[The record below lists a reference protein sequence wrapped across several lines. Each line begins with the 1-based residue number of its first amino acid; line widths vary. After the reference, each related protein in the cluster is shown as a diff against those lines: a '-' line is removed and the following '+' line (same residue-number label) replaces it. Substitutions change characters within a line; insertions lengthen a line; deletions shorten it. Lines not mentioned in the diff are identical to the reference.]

1 MYGLAARHT
10 TQPTQVRLCA
20 MSHEDACQ
28 RPGVDQLS
36 HACCH
41 DAVMSA
47 GYENIV
53 QIRAL
58 LEGVQVSDI
67 LHRWH
72 EVLPQKMQ
80 EWDVGRAQLVELFG
94 STRDQWMGEDLQG
107 WLAPNRMYPKV
118 TEAMKTAM
126 ASEEFEAYIVT
137 TKQVCRKANACLLQL
152 KYGQRCT

>member
-1 MYGLAARHT
+1 
-10 TQPTQVRLCA
+10 
-20 MSHEDACQ
+20 
-28 RPGVDQLS
+28 
-36 HACCH
+36 
-41 DAVMSA
+41 MSA

-94 STRDQWMGEDLQG
+94 STRDQWMAEDLQG

-126 ASEEFEAYIVT
+126 ASEEFEVYIVT
-137 TKQVCRKANACLLQL
+137 TKQVCRKADACLLQL
-152 KYGQRCT
+152 KYAARKPTFTWMQQTGIRHGIACRQDSRKQYWKRWQA